1 MLVLG
6 IAVAVS
12 LIAVLLCET
21 DTLPVGVLS
30 GRGGSDEFVLTMLME
45 LLTLCAIPLAL
56 RLFRFKAIAARLG
69 DDLMGGKPLAPRED
83 ESPHSVARQALLDLN
98 ALSPGPDDV
107 RGSYFPHRL
116 EHVKHVVGRLVGKVL
131 G

>member
-69 DDLMGGKPLAPRED
+69 YMAIILLLSLYFVLPTMARCEVEINDGTSTADDT
-83 ESPHSVARQALLDLN
+83 QAD
-98 ALSPGPDDV
+98 A
-107 RGSYFPHRL
+107 
-116 EHVKHVVGRLVGKVL
+116 ETEKQ
-131 G
+131 